1 MAKRKKTKGQTT
13 VIEFI
18 FTTEPRVLSYNMLK
32 KKDNYK
38 VSGAERSFEVTY
50 MSTNI
55 KHMSVHCVS
64 INIH

>member
-1 MAKRKKTKGQTT
+1 MARRKKTKGQTT

-38 VSGAERSFEVTY
+38 VDVLLYILIWPKIFGRHLDVAWLNSG
-50 MSTNI
+50 
-55 KHMSVHCVS
+55 HHL
-64 INIH
+64 